1 MKRMGL
7 DLGST
12 TVKGVVLGEDGSLLY
27 SSYRRHYSKISQTAA
42 ELLQEVAAQ
51 FGSEEL
57 LLSISGSAG
66 MGLSNALQLPFV
78 ALASSWG
85 TAGFYASTVLSY
97 LAAALSLAGIAYGL
111 IPRKMML
118 NYENSTLQD

>member
-78 ALASSWG
+78 QEVYATRSAVRRLLPG
-85 TAGFYASTVLSY
+85 TNVVIELG
-97 LAAALSLAGIAYGL
+97 G
-111 IPRKMML
+111 
-118 NYENSTLQD
+118 